1 MSIFDQLRTEQFQQV
16 IDQANAAQLRVL
28 WQAEKAKVVQLKELV
43 RELESDLDNINYR
56 LRLDYPR
63 ENAEIAADAINDAV
77 RHIREFHGL
86 LATEYRCAKVL
97 DLIEQYASQVRG

>member
-43 RELESDLDNINYR
+43 KELSSNLEYEIGARYDGMLHYPTMMSSYNSDMDVVNR
-56 LRLDYPR
+56 
-63 ENAEIAADAINDAV
+63 AKEILG
-77 RHIREFHGL
+77 EM
-86 LATEYRCAKVL
+86 
-97 DLIEQYASQVRG
+97 